1 VSVRFTKRSSRVRM
15 LSHTSRTSHD
25 APRALRR
32 ARDVSPHS
40 YRQLHAIADAQ
51 QPSMARKLTTLLS
64 VTIDARVRQT
74 LATYD
79 RDAIMLVLRPLI
91 DELVAN
97 VRAEVG
103 RRATTIVSRASAH
116 AAQQIERAFSDS
128 RTFASVT
135 TSLSF
140 DKVNREALSIA
151 QDGLT
156 SWLNTLSAEQYAL
169 VQSLLVDATSGLI
182 DVRDFAR
189 RLQDSIG
196 LTPQGAQALSTFEQ
210 GMLADGVAPGV
221 AASRASSYAERL
233 RRQRAET
240 IARTETLN
248 AANAGQ
254 QALWN
259 EAGRVGLV
267 DRARAWKEWIVTP
280 DDRLCVLCEQMEGA
294 RVRVDDEFSTPR
306 GSLEHPPMHPRCR
319 CAMGLS
325 FDPLDREGGA

>member
-79 RDAIMLVLRPLI
+79 RDAIMLVLR
-91 DELVAN
+91 
-97 VRAEVG
+97 
-103 RRATTIVSRASAH
+103 H
-116 AAQQIERAFSDS
+116 
-128 RTFASVT
+128 
-135 TSLSF
+135 
-140 DKVNREALSIA
+140 
-151 QDGLT
+151 
-156 SWLNTLSAEQYAL
+156 
-169 VQSLLVDATSGLI
+169 
-182 DVRDFAR
+182 
-189 RLQDSIG
+189 SIG